1 MVRAHIVLKG
11 PAGGATSGKPVSSQ
25 NVQGY
30 VADLS
35 ERERVRNTLEKLGFS
50 ICRVSPLSI
59 TVEAP
64 VDTFETVF
72 RARLKQVDLGQQR
85 PGKQKADQ
93 AQDLR
98 RQRLWTWSEV
108 PLIPPE
114 MSDAV
119 DTVVFP
125 QPTRRMTQ

>member
-11 PAGGATSGKPVSSQ
+11 PAGSATSGAPVSSQ

-35 ERERVRNTLEKLGFS
+35 ERERVRDILEKLGFS
-50 ICRVSPLSI
+50 ICRVSALSI

-64 VDTFETVF
+64 VKTFETVF
-72 RARLKQVDLGQQR
+72 RGRLKQLDLGQQQ

-93 AQDLR
+93 AQER
-98 RQRLWTWSEV
+98 CQQFWAWSDAPV
-108 PLIPPE
+108 IPEE

>member
-35 ERERVRNTLEKLGFS
+35 ERERVCNLLEKLGFS

-72 RARLKQVDLGQQR
+72 RARLKQVDLGQQ
-85 PGKQKADQ
+85 PPSKQKADQ
-93 AQDLR
+93 VQDSG
-98 RQRLWTWSEV
+98 RQFLWAWSE
-108 PLIPPE
+108 PLRIPTE

-125 QPTRRMTQ
+125 QPTRRMIQ